1 MTTMDPPAQDTGSD
15 LGDTIEAGLE
25 VRAQSIVASAVELA
39 EQGGFEAVRVR
50 DIAAH
55 AGVALGTLYKRFS
68 SKEDILVA
76 ALEQEVALLERFI
89 ESHPP
94 AGDGPL
100 ERIESFFRMIT
111 TGLTARTKLSRAIL
125 RATAT
130 GDPLLSDKTGRF
142 HRRMTTLMERSL
154 LGSGERPEELA
165 GLGDDDLKR
174 LSFLMAQL
182 WWAGLV
188 GWMGGLFT
196 LDEVTRQ
203 GSDGGRLLLLGAR
216 ASVDA
221 KLTKREETP

>member
-1 MTTMDPPAQDTGSD
+1 MAPVEPIDPKPSAPDAD
-15 LGDTIEAGLE
+15 ALEA
-25 VRAQSIVASAVELA
+25 RAQAIVASAVELA

-76 ALEQEVALLERFI
+76 ALEQEVGLLEGYLRQN
-89 ESHPP
+89 PP

-100 ERIESFFRMIT
+100 ERIANLFHMIT
-111 TGLTARTKLSRAIL
+111 QGLTARTKLSRAIL

-142 HRRMTTLMERSL
+142 HGRIAKVVKISL
-154 LGSGERPEELA
+154 LGSGPRPEEVAEL
-165 GLGDDDLKR
+165 DDDEVDR
-174 LSFLMAQL
+174 VAFLMAQL

-188 GWMGGLFT
+188 GWMGGLFS
-196 LDEVTRQ
+196 LDEVTKQ
-203 GSDGGRLLLLGAR
+203 ATLGGRLLLLGAR
-216 ASVDA
+216 ASA
-221 KLTKREETP
+221 QTSEKT

>member
-1 MTTMDPPAQDTGSD
+1 MRTGD
-15 LGDTIEAGLE
+15 LHAPDADSGKSSPDAGLE
-25 VRAQSIVASAVELA
+25 ERAQSIVASAVELA

-76 ALEQEVALLERFI
+76 ALEQEVGLLETFI
-89 ESHPP
+89 QNNPP
-94 AGDGPL
+94 AGNTPL

-111 TGLTARTKLSRAIL
+111 SGLTIRTKLSRAIL

-142 HRRMTTLMERSL
+142 HGRMTKLMERSL
-154 LGSGERPEELA
+154 LGTDEQRPPELE
-165 GLGDDDLKR
+165 GLDDEDLHR

-196 LDEVTRQ
+196 LDEVIKQ
-203 GSDGGRLLLLGAR
+203 GADGGRLLLLGAR
-216 ASVDA
+216 ASVEAKKAAKDA
-221 KLTKREETP
+221 S